1 MNGGKSDTKGRP
13 FQPAHHSLP
22 YKILIKTHYIVQKQQ
37 RKQYTLKSM
46 QSKND
51 DLRYLST
58 CVSRVTLGNFV
69 WFYCVCICIF
79 INLDRFTKHAT
90 IVLAPTI
97 VLHLRYI
104 VLKN

>member
-13 FQPAHHSLP
+13 FKSAHHSLP
-22 YKILIKTHYIVQKQQ
+22 YIILIKTHYIVQKQQ
-37 RKQYTLKSM
+37 RKQNTLKSM

-51 DLRYLST
+51 YLRHLST

-90 IVLAPTI
+90 IVLATI
-97 VLHLRYI
+97 IALHLRYI
-104 VLKN
+104 VLNN